1 MKQSLAKL
9 ITEPIYISEELKTGK
24 LLHKVRI
31 GPLSPDRLHA
41 IQNTL
46 RQEKLPSGL
55 ILP

>member
-1 MKQSLAKL
+1 MSILKKK
-9 ITEPIYISEELKTGK
+9 ISEELKTGK